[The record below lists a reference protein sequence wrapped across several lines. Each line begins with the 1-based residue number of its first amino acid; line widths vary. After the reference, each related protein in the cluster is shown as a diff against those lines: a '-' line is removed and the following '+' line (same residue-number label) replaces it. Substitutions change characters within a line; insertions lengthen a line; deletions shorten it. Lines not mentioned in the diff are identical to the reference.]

1 MFNILFLYTILF
13 FKTVEAIPINSEFD
27 NWKTIKLYDHR
38 EISSNEY
45 EIFKTNMNTNT
56 FIGNIVPI
64 PLAIDKDIVC
74 EREFENNNY
83 EVVIISCET
92 WNNFDPYFFTDYY
105 KECNIKRNIS
115 LFSKTIEFTEA
126 INTKCQLA

>member
-13 FKTVEAIPINSEFD
+13 FKTVEAIPINSELD

-64 PLAIDKDIVC
+64 PLAVNEDIVC
-74 EREFENNNY
+74 EKDFGNNNY

-92 WNNFDPYFFTDYY
+92 WNEFYPYFFTDYY
-105 KECNIKRNIS
+105 KECNIKRNSFI
-115 LFSKTIEFTEA
+115 FGNIIEYNES
-126 INTKCQLA
+126 INKKC